1 MNLYMYK
8 EVAFKEGIELYDSGE
23 SVYILKPTQNGRFAL
38 YSLEELFSGCRFL
51 YDIEVD
57 EKDMISAKNGSSKKI
72 RVDVSKIQALKKA
85 GWSQKQVA
93 KELSCSLSTVS
104 RYWCTDNKYL
114 KTERA

>member
-1 MNLYMYK
+1 MNSYMYK

-51 YDIEVD
+51 YDVEVD
-57 EKDMISAKNGSSKKI
+57 ETAMMSSKIGSSKKV
-72 RVDVSKIQALKKA
+72 RVDVSKIQALKQA

-93 KELSCSLSTVS
+93 KELGCSVSTVS
-104 RYWCTDNKYL
+104 RYWCADNKSS
-114 KTERA
+114 KTERE